1 MTAKIWEMLT
11 RTNGLSY
18 RAMFA
23 ALLMSCAAGLFIFF
37 VYRLAA
43 KATFYVRSFGVTLA
57 GVCVLTTA
65 LIIAMQSSLVVSLG
79 MVGAL
84 SIVRFRTA
92 VKDPLDLMFIFW
104 AVSSGIIAGTRLY
117 LLLAVVAVVMTA
129 VCFGLEKAPLRKE
142 TLVLVFHSDKA
153 ETESAVLGA
162 VKKQAGSY
170 RVRSRN
176 WSGAGLDEVVEFR
189 AKDPAALMAEV
200 SKLEGVS
207 SCSVLSY
214 DGDVRRT

>member
-1 MTAKIWEMLT
+1 MI
-11 RTNGLSY
+11 RIGIVGYGN
-18 RAMFA
+18 
-23 ALLMSCAAGLFIFF
+23 
-37 VYRLAA
+37 LAYQP
-43 KATFYVRSFGVTLA
+43 KDSA
-57 GVCVLTTA
+57 GVFHYA
-65 LIIAMQSSLVVSLG
+65 GDMQMIA
-79 MVGAL
+79 A
-84 SIVRFRTA
+84 I
-92 VKDPLDLMFIFW
+92 
-104 AVSSGIIAGTRLY
+104 
-117 LLLAVVAVVMTA
+117 LLAVVAVVMTA

-162 VKKQAGSY
+162 VKKQADSY

-200 SKLEGVS
+200 SELEGVS